1 MLVYKT
7 IHIILTPAFE
17 CLWHLVTRTSNFRWP
32 SVNIVV
38 TQTSLTCMLER
49 VASDKCAG
57 AALRADWHQPEISLH
72 SDSSEYSLSEETGP
86 GQPGH
91 IERDTLTKTIILLTG
106 ANACKWFLFYF
117 QMICC

>member
-17 CLWHLVTRTSNFRWP
+17 YLWHLVTSNFRWP

-91 IERDTLTKTIILLTG
+91 IERDTLTKTIILLLQMG
-106 ANACKWFLFYF
+106 VNGFYF
-117 QMICC
+117 IFK